1 MYNRD
6 IFEGMHSMIRSM
18 VIGKDR
24 SRRVVVEEK
33 LGVGDTYLIDGRF
46 ARGQP
51 RADPERLD

>member
-24 SRRVVVEEK
+24 SRRVVVEEE
-33 LGVGDTYLIDGRF
+33 VGRRRYVFNRWTIRPWTATSGS
-46 ARGQP
+46 
-51 RADPERLD
+51 